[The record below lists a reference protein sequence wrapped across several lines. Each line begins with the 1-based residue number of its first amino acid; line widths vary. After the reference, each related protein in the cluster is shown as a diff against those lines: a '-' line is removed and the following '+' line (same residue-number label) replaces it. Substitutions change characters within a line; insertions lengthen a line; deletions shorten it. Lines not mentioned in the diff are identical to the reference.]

1 MSNGYFFKELFKNA
15 QLLARVIFV
24 SVSLMRENLRG
35 LRETLKYKIRAI
47 DSKHQDVG
55 GDLNH
60 ICSECGK
67 GFIYKRSLMVHN
79 VLFHKGD
86 KPYYARYKENMKF
99 KKPKKPKESNE
110 NSSVDVECK
119 FCERRLKAD
128 RLTSHIRFSHPNQYF
143 EERTDLIH
151 CTQCDDKFSGKRGE
165 NE

>member
-1 MSNGYFFKELFKNA
+1 MGLKEGKELLKNA

-55 GDLNH
+55 GDLNQ

-67 GFIYKRSLMVHN
+67 GFIYKGSLMAHN

-86 KPYYARYKENMKF
+86 KPYNVKYKENMKSTEKF
-99 KKPKKPKESNE
+99 KKPKKSNE

>member
-1 MSNGYFFKELFKNA
+1 MRKN
-15 QLLARVIFV
+15 LK
-24 SVSLMRENLRG
+24 G

-55 GDLNH
+55 GDLNQ

-67 GFIYKRSLMVHN
+67 GFIYKGSLMAHN

-86 KPYYARYKENMKF
+86 KPYNVKYKENMKSTEKF
-99 KKPKKPKESNE
+99 KKPKKSNE

-128 RLTSHIRFSHPNQYF
+128 RLTSHIRLSHPNQYF